1 MKRIQINDN
10 VLVPSDVEGQ
20 MKTLF
25 VGTVADVDD
34 NTAGLVVASGR
45 GSYVKK
51 DDDGKYER
59 AVVDTTPGEA
69 VLAASEKAEK
79 AEKQPGK

>member
-59 AVVDTTPGEA
+59 AVIDTTPGEA
-69 VLAASEKAEK
+69 APAEKAEK
-79 AEKQPGK
+79 AEKHPGK

>member
-1 MKRIQINDN
+1 MKRIHINDN

-25 VGTVADVDD
+25 VGTVAPIDD

-51 DDDGKYER
+51 DADGKYER
-59 AVVDTTPGEA
+59 ECIDTTPRD
-69 VLAASEKAEK
+69 AAPAEKAEK

>member
-1 MKRIQINDN
+1 MKRIFINDN
-10 VLVPSDVEGQ
+10 VLVPGDIEGQ

-51 DDDGKYER
+51 DEDGKFDK
-59 AVVDTTPGEA
+59 ALIDTTP
-69 VLAASEKAEK
+69 VDPTPAADKAEK
-79 AEKQPGK
+79 PAK

>member
-1 MKRIQINDN
+1 MKRILINDN
-10 VLVPSDVEGQ
+10 VLVPSDIEGQ
-20 MKTLF
+20 MMTLF

-59 AVVDTTPGEA
+59 AVVDTTP
-69 VLAASEKAEK
+69 VDPAAAAEK
-79 AEKQPGK
+79 AEKTEKQPGK

>member
-1 MKRIQINDN
+1 MKRIFITDN
-10 VLVPSDVEGQ
+10 VLVPNPEIEGQ

-45 GSYVKK
+45 GAYVRK
-51 DDDGKYER
+51 DEDGKYEKQL
-59 AVVDTTPGEA
+59 VDTTPSDPVPPA
-69 VLAASEKAEK
+69 VEKVEK
-79 AEKQPGK
+79 PAK

>member
-1 MKRIQINDN
+1 
-10 VLVPSDVEGQ
+10 

-45 GSYVKK
+45 GSYVKR

-59 AVVDTTPGEA
+59 AVVDTTP
-69 VLAASEKAEK
+69 VDPAAAAEK
-79 AEKQPGK
+79 AEKTEKQPDPAAAAEKAEKTEKPAK